1 MNKLK
6 VSQCHGEGLGS
17 CKRCS
22 DHGIWNRIW
31 MSFLYKIEG
40 YAGWYCSYSVQ
51 EIIGENEG
59 NWKIYKRIKIH
70 LF

>member
-40 YAGWYCSYSVQ
+40 YAGCYCSYCVQ
-51 EIIGENEG
+51 EIIDENE
-59 NWKIYKRIKIH
+59 
-70 LF
+70 